1 MPFDVARTFAERSG
15 ENFALHERYM
25 NHQLARTLRTLGF
38 DRNYVRGEGSY
49 LYDDAGQR
57 YLDFLSG
64 FGVYALG
71 RSHPA
76 VKAALHQALD
86 LDLPN
91 MVQMDCAL
99 LPGLL
104 AEQLVARTHQG
115 ISRVFFCNSGAESIE
130 AAIKFARQSTQRPK
144 ILYAEHAFHG
154 LTTGALAL
162 NGGKEFRRGFGDL
175 LESVSVP
182 FGDLDALEQRL
193 RGNDVAALIVEP
205 IQGKGVY
212 CATPEYWR
220 AAQQLCR
227 QHGTLLVTDEV
238 QTGLGRTG
246 RFFCHE
252 HWGLEPDIITIS
264 KALSGGFVPI
274 GAMLTTDKIFAS
286 VHDSMEDALKHSTTF
301 GRNQLA
307 MVAGLAT
314 LAAFDDE
321 DIVGRAE
328 RTGADLQDKLR
339 GLAERY
345 DLIHDVRGLGLMVGI
360 EFGEPQSGSA
370 GRRFRTLER
379 LRTGMFSQTVVVPL
393 FHRHRIIT
401 QVAADNVNIIKLL
414 PPLIAGPA
422 EVDYFVQALD
432 DVMADAHR
440 GAGLTYEFGRT
451 MARGALRRK
460 SQRSVASSGRGSL
473 PAVAEVLPAG
483 AVTGD
488 SGLGGEPA
496 AAYGPAAVYGPA
508 QDGPA
513 QDGSAAVY
521 GPAQDGLAAGYGPAQ
536 DGPVQ
541 RGPRKLGPQ
550 RRRLAHDGP
559 AQDRPTTS
567 GRDRAAGRATDVPSG
582 GHGYAAGSVAESGY
596 SPAVAS
602 IEPGDR
608 VVITGAAGFIGSAV
622 ARAVH
627 AKGAQ
632 IVALVQ
638 PGADARNLDAIP
650 DVERVSADIR
660 DAKAVRS
667 AFEGARYAFHLAAV
681 YRLWARD
688 ARVFEDVNVGGTL
701 NVIEA
706 TLAAGCERLVYT
718 STVAV
723 LGLSKTK
730 RGDPAD
736 ETSYADIAHLY
747 GHYKRTKFAA
757 EHEVLRAAAQ
767 GLNVT
772 IAMPTFPLGPGDVAP
787 TPTGKVVL
795 DFLNGKM
802 PAFVDT
808 AMNVCHVD
816 DLARGHVAA
825 LEHGQT
831 GRSYILGGENLSM
844 REIFQAL
851 ADCSGLPMPRIKVPR
866 PLVVTAGVMSSLVE
880 GRLLRREPRVPL
892 EGARMA
898 TTRMIFNDD
907 RARAEIGHKSRP
919 ARLAIEDSA
928 RWFTDNGYVSAERLA
943 AIRWQR

>member
-38 DRNYVRGEGSY
+38 DRNYVRGEGCY
-49 LYDDAGQR
+49 LYDDTGAR

-76 VKAALHQALD
+76 VKASLHQALD

-104 AEQLVARTHQG
+104 AEQLVARAHQG
-115 ISRVFFCNSGAESIE
+115 ISRAFFCNSGAESIE
-130 AAIKFARQSTQRPK
+130 AANNLAKHSTQRPK

-162 NGGKEFRRGFGDL
+162 NGGKEFRKGFGDL
-175 LESVSVP
+175 LESAAVP
-182 FGDLDALEQRL
+182 FGDLDALERTL
-193 RGNDVAALIVEP
+193 RNRDVAAFIVEP

-220 AAQQLCR
+220 AAQELCR
-227 QHGTLLVTDEV
+227 RYGTLLVTDEV

-246 RFFCHE
+246 KFFCHE

-274 GAMLTTDKIFAS
+274 GAMLTTEKIFAS
-286 VHDSMEDALKHSTTF
+286 VYDSMEDALKHSTTF

-321 DIVGRAE
+321 DIVGRAA
-328 RTGADLQDKLR
+328 RTGADLQAKLR

-345 DLIHDVRGLGLMVGI
+345 ELIHDIRGLGLMVGI
-360 EFGEPQSGSA
+360 EFGQPESGSA
-370 GRRFRTLER
+370 GRRFRTVER
-379 LRTGMFSQTVVVPL
+379 LRAGMFSQLVVVPL
-393 FHRHRIIT
+393 FHRHRILT
-401 QVAADNVNIIKLL
+401 QVAADNVNIVKLL
-414 PPLIAGPA
+414 PPLISGPE

-440 GAGLTYEFGRT
+440 GSGLTYEFGRT
-451 MARGALRRK
+451 MARGALKRK
-460 SQRSVASSGRGSL
+460 SRRSVASAGPVSVPVS
-473 PAVAEVLPAG
+473 PIAVPAG
-483 AVTGD
+483 PVANFGSAGD
-488 SGLGGEPA
+488 QVRGEDRQVARTLARAHAP
-496 AAYGPAAVYGPA
+496 GSTT
-508 QDGPA
+508 
-513 QDGSAAVY
+513 DGSYV
-521 GPAQDGLAAGYGPAQ
+521 
-536 DGPVQ
+536 
-541 RGPRKLGPQ
+541 
-550 RRRLAHDGP
+550 
-559 AQDRPTTS
+559 
-567 GRDRAAGRATDVPSG
+567 
-582 GHGYAAGSVAESGY
+582 
-596 SPAVAS
+596 PAVAS

-608 VVITGAAGFIGSAV
+608 VVITGASGFIGSAV
-622 ARAVH
+622 ARAVQ

-632 IVALVQ
+632 VVALVE
-638 PGADARNLDAIP
+638 PGANAKNLQGLP
-650 DVERVSADIR
+650 DVERVIVDIR
-660 DAKAVRS
+660 DGGAVRS

-688 ARVFEDVNVGGTL
+688 PRIFHEVNVGGTL
-701 NVIEA
+701 NVIDA
-706 TLAAGCERLVYT
+706 VRAAGCERLVYT
-718 STVAV
+718 STVGV
-723 LGLSKTK
+723 LGLSKT
-730 RGDPAD
+730 RHGESAD
-736 ETSYADIAHLY
+736 ETCSADLAHLFGY
-747 GHYKRTKFAA
+747 YKRTKFAA
-757 EHEVLRAAAQ
+757 EHEVLRAAAE
-767 GLNVT
+767 GLDVS
-772 IAMPTFPLGPGDVAP
+772 IAMPTFPLGPGDTAP
-787 TPTGKVVL
+787 TPTGKMVL

-802 PAFVDT
+802 PGFVDT
-808 AMNVCHVD
+808 GMNVCHVD
-816 DLARGHVAA
+816 DLAQGHIAA
-825 LEHGQT
+825 LEHGRK
-831 GRSYILGGENLSM
+831 GRSYILGGENMAM
-844 REIFQAL
+844 REILQAL
-851 ADCSGLPMPRIKVPR
+851 ADCSGLPMPRFEVPR
-866 PLVVTAGVMSSLVE
+866 QLVVAAGMASSLVE
-880 GRLLRREPRVPL
+880 GRLLGREPRVPL

-928 RWFTDNGYVSAERLA
+928 RWFTDHGYVSADRLA

>member
-25 NHQLARTLRTLGF
+25 NQQLARTLRTLGF
-38 DRNYVRGEGSY
+38 DRNYVRGEGCY
-49 LYDDAGQR
+49 LYDDAGER

-71 RSHPA
+71 RGHPA
-76 VKAALHQALD
+76 MKAALHQALD

-104 AEQLVARTHQG
+104 AEQLVARAHEG

-130 AAIKFARQSTQRPK
+130 AAIKFARHSTGRPK

-162 NGGKEFRRGFGDL
+162 NGGKEFRKGFGEL

-193 RGNDVAALIVEP
+193 RGRDVAAFIVEP

-212 CATPEYWR
+212 CATPQYWR

-227 QHGTLLVTDEV
+227 QYGTLLVTDEV

-286 VHDSMEDALKHSTTF
+286 VYDSMEDALKHSTTF

-328 RTGADLQDKLR
+328 RTGADLQEKLGR
-339 GLAERY
+339 LAQRY
-345 DLIHDVRGLGLMVGI
+345 DLIQDVRGLGLMVGI
-360 EFGEPQSGSA
+360 EFGEPDSRPTA
-370 GRRFRTLER
+370 RRFRTLER
-379 LRTGMFSQTVVVPL
+379 LRSGMFSQTVVVPL

-414 PPLIAGPA
+414 PPLISGAA
-422 EVDYFVQALD
+422 EVDYFVDALD
-432 DVMADAHR
+432 DVMADAHH
-440 GAGLTYEFGRT
+440 GSGLTYEFGRT

-460 SQRSVASSGRGSL
+460 SLRSVANSRPQSDQAAADAL
-473 PAVAEVLPAG
+473 PVSRALSVPQVEDGQHTAA
-483 AVTGD
+483 AAD
-488 SGLGGEPA
+488 SG
-496 AAYGPAAVYGPA
+496 YG
-508 QDGPA
+508 
-513 QDGSAAVY
+513 
-521 GPAQDGLAAGYGPAQ
+521 
-536 DGPVQ
+536 
-541 RGPRKLGPQ
+541 
-550 RRRLAHDGP
+550 
-559 AQDRPTTS
+559 T
-567 GRDRAAGRATDVPSG
+567 
-582 GHGYAAGSVAESGY
+582 
-596 SPAVAS
+596 AVAS

-608 VVITGAAGFIGSAV
+608 VVISGAAGFIGSAV
-622 ARAVH
+622 VRAVQ

-632 IVALVQ
+632 IVALVE
-638 PGADARNLDAIP
+638 PGADARNLRGIP
-650 DVERVSADIR
+650 DIERVSVDIR
-660 DAKAVRS
+660 DGKAVRA

-688 ARVFEDVNVGGTL
+688 ARVFQDVNVGGTL
-701 NVIEA
+701 NVIDA
-706 TLAAGCERLVYT
+706 VLAAGCERLVYT
-718 STVAV
+718 STVGV
-723 LGLSKTK
+723 LGLSKT
-730 RGDPAD
+730 RSGEPAD

-747 GHYKRTKFAA
+747 GYYKRTKFEA
-757 EHEVLRAAAQ
+757 EHEVLRAAGE

-787 TPTGKVVL
+787 TPTGKFVL

-825 LEHGQT
+825 LEHGRT

-844 REIFQAL
+844 REILQAL
-851 ADCSGLPMPRIKVPR
+851 ADCCGLPMPRLEVPR
-866 PLVVTAGVMSSLVE
+866 SLVVTAGVASTLIE

-898 TTRMIFNDD
+898 TTKMIFNDD

-928 RWFTDNGYVSAERLA
+928 RWFTDNGYVSANRLST
-943 AIRWQR
+943 IRWRG

>member
-193 RGNDVAALIVEP
+193 RGNDVAAFIVEP

-345 DLIHDVRGLGLMVGI
+345 DLIHDIRGLGLMVGI

-379 LRTGMFSQTVVVPL
+379 LRAGMFSQTVVVPL

-414 PPLIAGPA
+414 PPLITGPA

-460 SQRSVASSGRGSL
+460 SQRSVASSGRGGL
-473 PAVAEVLPAG
+473 PAVAEVSSAS

-488 SGLGGEPA
+488 SGPGGEPA
-496 AAYGPAAVYGPA
+496 DAYGRA

-513 QDGSAAVY
+513 
-521 GPAQDGLAAGYGPAQ
+521 
-536 DGPVQ
+536 
-541 RGPRKLGPQ
+541 
-550 RRRLAHDGP
+550 
-559 AQDRPTTS
+559 TS
-567 GRDRAAGRATDVPSG
+567 GRDLAAGWASDMPSLG
-582 GHGYAAGSVAESGY
+582 RGHGAGSVAESGY

-608 VVITGAAGFIGSAV
+608 VLITGAAGFIGSAV

-701 NVIEA
+701 NVVEA

-723 LGLSKTK
+723 LGLSKT
-730 RGDPAD
+730 RHGNPAD

-851 ADCSGLPMPRIKVPR
+851 ADCSGLPMPRIEVPR
-866 PLVVTAGVMSSLVE
+866 PLVVTAGVVSSLIE

-928 RWFTDNGYVSAERLA
+928 RWFTDNGYVSADRLA